1 MEGTAPVNPEKSS
14 RKPEESSPKLENA
27 TPQPGTAVHKL
38 DKSNASK
45 AALFNRSRIHTL
57 PLSSRVNK
65 LELQRDTVNP
75 DTYAGPPLSAQA
87 AEDARRAAREILAAR
102 AAGIPVIL
110 AFGAHSIKNGL
121 ARVLIRLLRGG
132 FVTHFATNGAGIIH
146 DWEFAY
152 QGRTGEDVRRYVAE
166 GQFGIWEETGSYLN
180 LALAVGAWR
189 DLGYGEAVGAMV
201 AEGGLVIPSVT
212 ELRAAMEA
220 GAKADADIGSIEKA
234 AAAADLLALVKT
246 FKLPAGTLRIDH
258 PNADSCL
265 AAVARAEGVPFTC
278 HPMIGHDIIYTHPM
292 SRGAPIGRTADRDFL
307 SFAQSVS
314 NLEGGVYL
322 SVGSAVMSP
331 MIFEKALSMARNVL
345 RPSGPNSGGQ
355 KPHDPVRTIE
365 NFSIYV
371 VDLAKSTW
379 DWTKDGEPP
388 QDDPAYYLR
397 FCKTFSRMGGR
408 MSYTSADNRSWLVA
422 LLKELEA

>member
-1 MEGTAPVNPEKSS
+1 MSS
-14 RKPEESSPKLENA
+14 GNTSNKRKAGA
-27 TPQPGTAVHKL
+27 TTR
-38 DKSNASK
+38 S
-45 AALFNRSRIHTL
+45 LFDRSLIHTL
-57 PLSSRVNK
+57 PLVDRVNK
-65 LELQRDTVNP
+65 LDIQRDTVNP
-75 DTYAGPPLSAQA
+75 DSYAGPPLSSEA

-102 AAGIPVIL
+102 AAGRQVIM

-121 ARVLIRLLRGG
+121 ATVLIRLLRGG
-132 FVTHFATNGAGIIH
+132 YVSHFATNGAGIIH

-166 GQFGIWEETGSYLN
+166 GQFGIWEETGSFLN

-189 DLGYGEAVGAMV
+189 GLGYGEAVGAMV
-201 AEGGLVIPSVT
+201 AEGGLIIPGEV

-220 GAKADADIGSIEKA
+220 GARMDATTQCIETA
-234 AAAADLLALVKT
+234 AAAADLLALVRD
-246 FKLPAGTLRIDH
+246 FRLPAGLLRIDH
-258 PNADSCL
+258 PNAASCL
-265 AAVARAEGVPFTC
+265 SAVAWSEGVPFTC

-292 SRGAPIGRTADRDFL
+292 NRAAPIGRTADRDFL
-307 SFAQSVS
+307 SFAESVS
-314 NLEGGVYL
+314 RLEGGVYL

-345 RPSGPNSGGQ
+345 RTQPGNSG
-355 KPHDPVRTIE
+355 VIE
-365 NFSIYV
+365 DFSIHV
-371 VDLAKSTW
+371 VDLAKSAW
-379 DWTKDGEPP
+379 DWTRDGEPP

-422 LLKELEA
+422 LLKALEA